1 MQTVCEAHMH
11 AKHTCMRSTHACE
24 ACHANLGGLGA
35 CPPENFEKLHPL
47 RLNLGAFLMIYDPLA
62 TLYYLIT

>member
-11 AKHTCMRSTHACE
+11 AKHAKSRGVWGHA
-24 ACHANLGGLGA
+24 
-35 CPPENFEKLHPL
+35 PPENFEKLHLL

-62 TLYYLIT
+62 TLYYLITYSYLLATTY